1 MMMGRQLLLIKY
13 SGSQGDQQVKFIT
26 SNTTP
31 LTASIDTP
39 PSQPSDREY
48 YYTTNPHMLQIGG
61 G

>member
-1 MMMGRQLLLIKY
+1 VKY
-13 SGSQGDQQVKFIT
+13 IIEEICPSLTFSFPDSNT